1 MSPIRRTREVKRD
14 KDRPLHARLG
24 FVAVTTTLV
33 VATVGVTAAALGQ
46 MFLPRTEPIP
56 TMPARVQAGLVVRDM
71 SITSPDLSTCDRF
84 AVITN
89 IIDCGIFNPE
99 DAQSC
104 TACKISGR

>member
-1 MSPIRRTREVKRD
+1 MSPIRRTREVKHRIE
-14 KDRPLHARLG
+14 RPLHARLG

-46 MFLPRTEPIP
+46 ILLPRTEPIP
-56 TMPARVQAGLVVRDM
+56 TIPARVQAGLVVRNVPQVL
-71 SITSPDLSTCDRF
+71 PDLSACDRF

-104 TACKISGR
+104 TACKISDH